1 MSGTPIKSANGAQYV
16 KKRIKPRTNFEAG
29 AVRLKPANNVE
40 YTAVKVKSID
50 VEKFSQRT
58 LSPNFL
64 TNRGE

>member
-16 KKRIKPRTNFEAG
+16 KNSIKPRTNFEAG
-29 AVRLKPANNVE
+29 AVRLKPANDVE